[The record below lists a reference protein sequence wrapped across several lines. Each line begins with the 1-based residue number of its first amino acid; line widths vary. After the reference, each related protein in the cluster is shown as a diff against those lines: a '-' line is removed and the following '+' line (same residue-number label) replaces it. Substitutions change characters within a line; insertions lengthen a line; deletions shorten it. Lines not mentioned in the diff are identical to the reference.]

1 MGARGSKRRRNS
13 TNNNNNVVPN
23 MQNNPQQTGGQGRN
37 SYPGMAP
44 RRQSNSQ
51 MYVVTIPQGVN
62 PGQNFAVMLNGQ
74 RHIFRCPPNA
84 SAGSRVHLSIPTG
97 GNNSQPNNNSSGTNL
112 MRHGTSNQPPTRAPT
127 GGQQRYRVVIPQ
139 GVRPGHN
146 FAVVVNGQRMV
157 VTCPPNAHA
166 GQTIEIVVG
175 GAQNNHHNMSSR
187 DLGFTNQN
195 IGQPA
200 VNRTQRYRVRVPSG
214 VRAGQRF
221 RINVAGRLYEVVC
234 PPNANAGQLLELEL
248 PAMTQEGLLADSGDK
263 LDQFLAQE
271 KKKGGGKGGKDDFRR
286 ELKDGKVVWVA
297 EATAIDGKDGG
308 EGGLKS
314 DLVVASATAVGGG
327 LVRQLSENGTISLV
341 RASEAEM
348 DMKIH
353 SWQGVIELDG
363 QQLITASAQPL
374 SKKIGFFWGILSSR
388 MNVPWEQGHVKIEIR
403 RQSMLEDSLNAFQ
416 KLRGQDFHKIFRFKF
431 VGEEGLDA
439 GGLAREWFTL
449 VGKELFNPDF
459 GLFSHTGVGGEVVM
473 INPNSGLAN
482 EHHLQYFRFA
492 GQFMGKALFDHQ
504 NIPIHLIMVMYKHM
518 LGMPITV
525 NDLEAI
531 DYSLKQGLIQ
541 MKKLED
547 VSVVG
552 EGFVVTEKIFGANV
566 QKELKPGGNDI
577 DVTNDNFD
585 EYVECMVRYYLM
597 GRIDKQL
604 SAMLKGFYEVI
615 PSVLLSVFDFQEL
628 ELVLCGLPNIDLDDW
643 EQNTEYSGDYKR
655 RGRSHKVV
663 KWFWKLVR
671 EDKDFSDEERARLL
685 QFATGTSR
693 VPALGFRAL
702 QGRDGDIRL
711 FTIESCK
718 LKESVYPRAHT
729 CFNRIELPLYKSY
742 DELKSRTMDAIQME
756 LTGFGME

>member
-1 MGARGSKRRRNS
+1 M
-13 TNNNNNVVPN
+13 
-23 MQNNPQQTGGQGRN
+23 
-37 SYPGMAP
+37 
-44 RRQSNSQ
+44 
-51 MYVVTIPQGVN
+51 
-62 PGQNFAVMLNGQ
+62 
-74 RHIFRCPPNA
+74 
-84 SAGSRVHLSIPTG
+84 
-97 GNNSQPNNNSSGTNL
+97 
-112 MRHGTSNQPPTRAPT
+112 
-127 GGQQRYRVVIPQ
+127 
-139 GVRPGHN
+139 
-146 FAVVVNGQRMV
+146 
-157 VTCPPNAHA
+157 
-166 GQTIEIVVG
+166 
-175 GAQNNHHNMSSR
+175 
-187 DLGFTNQN
+187 
-195 IGQPA
+195 
-200 VNRTQRYRVRVPSG
+200 
-214 VRAGQRF
+214 
-221 RINVAGRLYEVVC
+221 
-234 PPNANAGQLLELEL
+234 
-248 PAMTQEGLLADSGDK
+248 
-263 LDQFLAQE
+263 
-271 KKKGGGKGGKDDFRR
+271 
-286 ELKDGKVVWVA
+286 KDGKVVWVA

-374 SKKIGFFWGILSSR
+374 SKKIGFFWGVLSSR